1 MPVFLLI
8 PCLLLALAAAFCLIV
23 LWRIARAH
31 REQFKRADAP
41 ENQPEEQITY
51 ADFSRAYPRETLHI
65 PSGNNTLCGFLYG
78 ACNRRGLIVISSGHR
93 VSAQAYL
100 QNMKYFVD
108 RGWMVLCYDYT
119 GYYASEGKTMI
130 DYGQAVHDLDAV
142 LSFLEQTERFEELP
156 ILLYGH
162 SLGAYV
168 SAAVL
173 LFHHRVS
180 AVVAASG
187 FDQPAEQ
194 WGYSVK
200 RFSGWLGGILGPM
213 AAFYLRVAF
222 GKETVRLSSV
232 DGINAVDIPVLVVSG
247 TQDEYYGGES

>member
-1 MPVFLLI
+1 MPVFLYALY
-8 PCLLLALAAAFCLIV
+8 LLPALAAVFCLIA
-23 LWRIARAH
+23 LWIIVRAH

-41 ENQPEEQITY
+41 TDQPEQQITY
-51 ADFSRAYPRETLHI
+51 ADFAQAYPRETLRI
-65 PSGNNTLCGFLYG
+65 PSGRNTLCGFLYG
-78 ACNRRGLIVISSGHR
+78 AHNRRGMIIISSGHR
-93 VSAQAYL
+93 VSAEAYL

-142 LSFLEQTERFEELP
+142 LSFLEQTERFAKLP
-156 ILLYGH
+156 VLLYGH

-194 WGYSVK
+194 WAYSVK
-200 RFSGWLGGILGPM
+200 RFSGGLGGILGPL
-213 AAFYLRVAF
+213 AALPARRLWAGHRSPFLRGRDQCRGYPRA
-222 GKETVRLSSV
+222 
-232 DGINAVDIPVLVVSG
+232 
-247 TQDEYYGGES
+247 GGQRHAG